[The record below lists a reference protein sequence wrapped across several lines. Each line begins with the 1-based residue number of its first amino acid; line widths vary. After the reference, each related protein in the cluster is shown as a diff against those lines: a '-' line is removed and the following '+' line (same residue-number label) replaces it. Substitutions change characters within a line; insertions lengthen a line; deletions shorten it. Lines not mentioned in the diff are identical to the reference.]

1 MKKNKN
7 IFMASVLLLSLGL
20 ASCTDSFLDVTSK
33 TESSTGTF
41 YKTEKDAYRA
51 LIGCYDGW
59 RQTSSAMM
67 VGVLYGFRG
76 DECRVFW
83 RYRKCRWTWLSAID
97 RFDISQSPA
106 DLNLYEGDW
115 KNYYAGVYRCNE
127 LIAHEEQIVWNESD
141 SKRGIYMGECRTL
154 RALLYLDMVRLW
166 GEYPTLSGTDKRK
179 SRSFTCQRGVQCHI
193 Y

>member
-33 TESSTGTF
+33 TEFSTGTF

-67 VGVLYGFRG
+67 VGFYMASEVTVL
-76 DECRVFW
+76 
-83 RYRKCRWTWLSAID
+83 T
-97 RFDISQSPA
+97 SPNRRLTSTYTKVTGKIIMRA
-106 DLNLYEGDW
+106 S
-115 KNYYAGVYRCNE
+115 
-127 LIAHEEQIVWNESD
+127 IVATS
-141 SKRGIYMGECRTL
+141 
-154 RALLYLDMVRLW
+154 
-166 GEYPTLSGTDKRK
+166 
-179 SRSFTCQRGVQCHI
+179 
-193 Y
+193 

>member
-59 RQTSSAMM
+59 RQT
-67 VGVLYGFRG
+67 LRG
-76 DECRVFW
+76 E
-83 RYRKCRWTWLSAID
+83 K
-97 RFDISQSPA
+97 
-106 DLNLYEGDW
+106 
-115 KNYYAGVYRCNE
+115 RC
-127 LIAHEEQIVWNESD
+127 V
-141 SKRGIYMGECRTL
+141 SKFG
-154 RALLYLDMVRLW
+154 
-166 GEYPTLSGTDKRK
+166 
-179 SRSFTCQRGVQCHI
+179 RSENI
-193 Y
+193 

>member
-1 MKKNKN
+1 MIDFSKEIKKKKDNDDEDPQPVKDYFRDMKKNKN

-67 VGVLYGFRG
+67 VGFYIASEVMSAECFGATGNADGRG
-76 DECRVFW
+76 
-83 RYRKCRWTWLSAID
+83 YQAID

-127 LIAHEEQIVWNESD
+127 LIS
-141 SKRGIYMGECRTL
+141 
-154 RALLYLDMVRLW
+154 
-166 GEYPTLSGTDKRK
+166 
-179 SRSFTCQRGVQCHI
+179 
-193 Y
+193 